1 MPWTINAS
9 ISASAPIRVRLR
21 GRTSRS
27 MSLRACSTAA
37 APTASRRP
45 ARGSGGRARSA
56 GCASRR
62 FALRDRHPLGPS
74 VRRGPATSRTCKDP
88 RRPGEGPVGLR
99 WPAPQWRSS
108 LRVPPFSR
116 REPVMRRPRRPSSP
130 ARSERSESRRDTWPV
145 GSSLI
150 GMVTRRPSVV
160 TTTATRWRSPK
171 KPKRLT
177 PIGPPVAG
185 ARSLDAA
192 TTIAQP
198 PVPGP
203 SSRSAPQARPVR
215 VRAETKRPPRWRSRR
230 VVVEGHA
237 RGPFPHFQRCPASM
251 TMSGR
256 GRMGGVATSA
266 KGSIPFDAIATPVPP
281 DARANA
287 EGHGREQRHGPDE
300 ARQVRLHVRL
310 LRACRCITTPATGR
324 SSRRRSLALRPR
336 LATGLPWTVA
346 SMEDP
351 RWSSAGT

>member
-1 MPWTINAS
+1 MSAS

-37 APTASRRP
+37 AAASRRP
-45 ARGSGGRARSA
+45 ARGSGGRARSSA
-56 GCASRR
+56 RLPAVRPSSSSS
-62 FALRDRHPLGPS
+62 AWSLRPT
-74 VRRGPATSRTCKDP
+74 GPATSRTCKDP
-88 RRPGEGPVGLR
+88 RRPGEGPFGLR

-145 GSSLI
+145 GRSLI
-150 GMVTRRPSVV
+150 GTVTRRPSVV

-192 TTIAQP
+192 TVIAQP

-203 SSRSAPQARPVR
+203 SSRSAAPRP
-215 VRAETKRPPRWRSRR
+215 AGAASGAGTKRPPRWRSRR
-230 VVVEGHA
+230 VMVEG
-237 RGPFPHFQRCPASM
+237 
-251 TMSGR
+251 
-256 GRMGGVATSA
+256 
-266 KGSIPFDAIATPVPP
+266 
-281 DARANA
+281 ARA
-287 EGHGREQRHGPDE
+287 RPT
-300 ARQVRLHVRL
+300 V
-310 LRACRCITTPATGR
+310 T
-324 SSRRRSLALRPR
+324 SSAARPR
-336 LATGLPWTVA
+336 
-346 SMEDP
+346 
-351 RWSSAGT
+351 